1 MHGLQDIVFE
11 LRYRS
16 TQHDTT
22 VSFLACQKHYLEV
35 YTFTGIYFKFAPAD
49 GPCRRTQI
57 QRNPVE
63 LFLACAP
70 NDRKD
75 CRLPVSGEY
84 TILIIGYIFGF
95 YMAWNIGANDVAN
108 SMASAVGAKAI
119 TIRQAIFIAAIL
131 NVLGATFIG
140 SHVTNTIRKG
150 IVSTQ
155 VLGDPQLALIG
166 ALSALLAAAL
176 WISFATWK
184 SLPVSTTHSIV
195 GAMIGFGIMA
205 GGFDVINWLKL
216 GAVVM
221 SWIISPVFS
230 MVIAFVLF
238 KSIVRLILSKNDAKT
253 AAFRWSPVFIGIAC
267 FVVVLSFLFKT
278 PLGKKLAIGTPMA
291 LIIALVMACLLGMAG
306 KMLIKYFVMG
316 RKNNGVEEIFRRIQ
330 IGTSCYVALAQGAN
344 DVANAIGPLAVI
356 YFLVHTGAVGAKV
369 PVPIF
374 LLLFGGVGIACGIW
388 MAGYRVMTTIGT
400 KITTLTNTR
409 GFCVDFSAATTV
421 LLASKMG
428 LPVSTTHAAVG
439 GVMGVGLARGMEAVN
454 FRIVLQIVLYWVLT
468 VPAAAITS
476 MLIFWM
482 IRLFY

>member
-1 MHGLQDIVFE
+1 M
-11 LRYRS
+11 
-16 TQHDTT
+16 
-22 VSFLACQKHYLEV
+22 
-35 YTFTGIYFKFAPAD
+35 
-49 GPCRRTQI
+49 
-57 QRNPVE
+57 
-63 LFLACAP
+63 P
-70 NDRKD
+70 N
-75 CRLPVSGEY
+75 EY
-84 TILIIGYIFGF
+84 IILIIGYIFGF

-119 TIRQAIFIAAIL
+119 TIRQAVFIAGTL

-150 IVSTQ
+150 IVSTE
-155 VLGDPQLALIG
+155 VLTDPNLALIG

-176 WISFATWK
+176 WVSFATWK

-195 GAMIGFGIMA
+195 GAMIGFGLMA
-205 GGFDVINWLKL
+205 GGTQVINWLKL

-230 MVIAFVLF
+230 TIIAFILF
-238 KSIVRLILSKNDAKT
+238 KMIVKLILSRRKPLDA
-253 AAFRWSPVFIGIAC
+253 ALRLSPLFIGSAA

-278 PLGKKLAIGTPMA
+278 PLGKKLSVGTPMA
-291 LIIALVMACLLGMAG
+291 LVIAACLSVALGFIC
-306 KMLIKYFVMG
+306 KTLIIKFVMG
-316 RKNNGVEEIFRRIQ
+316 KRSAGVEEIFRRIQ

-356 YFLVHTGAVGAKV
+356 YFLVKTGAVGATV

-388 MAGYRVMTTIGT
+388 MAGHRVMVTIGT

-409 GFCVDFSAATTV
+409 GFCVDFAAATTV

-454 FRIVLQIVLYWVLT
+454 FGIIFKIMIYWVLT
-468 VPAAAITS
+468 VPAAALTS
-476 MLIFWM
+476 MLLFVIIRAIF
-482 IRLFY
+482 